1 MEDFSSDQVIH
12 STGNLTLWTRSCWE
26 IAWGL
31 LASTNLCCRLPW
43 WLRQWRICLQFRRPE
58 FDPWV
63 RKITWRR
70 EWPPTPLFLPEEFL
84 GQKSLAGYSR
94 WGGKSRTGLTNTHR
108 DTQFAMLWKLFMIL
122 PIRVRQY
129 HEGFSLFSIHIR
141 EIGEDFCDEDL
152 IACNVQWISLSPEFQ
167 KLNLCFYKW
176 LLFFIWIFSI
186 YINPMENTP

>member
-1 MEDFSSDQVIH
+1 MFSRKGGSDGKESACNARDRGSTPGSERSPGEGNGHPLHYSCLKNSSD
-12 STGNLTLWTRSCWE
+12 RR
-26 IAWGL
+26 AWRATVDGV
-31 LASTNLCCRLPW
+31 ARA
-43 WLRQWRICLQFRRPE
+43 RQDW
-58 FDPWV
+58 
-63 RKITWRR
+63 
-70 EWPPTPLFLPEEFL
+70 
-84 GQKSLAGYSR
+84 
-94 WGGKSRTGLTNTHR
+94 LTNTHR